1 MARDFT
7 LQKRTILTVV
17 GLFLAAD
24 LGLAIYSWE
33 LSSAPHTSQKVF
45 DEQAIKLGVLKN
57 DIKSAQYIKDNMPS
71 TRKDC
76 EKFEQSLPAESTSSS
91 SIIAELDEV
100 GKKSGAQLV
109 TFTEHRKELPNRG
122 MVEEIVEA
130 TISGDYNSVVRFV
143 NGLQRSERF
152 YVLDSL
158 ALGADVQGQAAAAG
172 TGPIRVGVHI
182 RTYLRE
188 GA

>member
-1 MARDFT
+1 MQRDFT
-7 LQKRTILTVV
+7 LQKRIILVALGV
-17 GLFLAAD
+17 FLAAD

-33 LSSAPHTSQKVF
+33 LSSAPHTSQKAF
-45 DEQAIKLGVLKN
+45 DEQNLKLKVLRG
-57 DIKSAQYIKDNMPS
+57 DIRSAQGIKDDMPN

-91 SIIAELDEV
+91 SVIAELDDV
-100 GKKSGAQLV
+100 GKKSGLQIV
-109 TFTEHRKELPNRG
+109 TLTSRRKEMPNRG
-122 MVEEIVEA
+122 MVEEIIEA
-130 TISGDYNSVVRFV
+130 TVSGDYGSVVRFV

-152 YVLDSL
+152 YVLDGL
-158 ALGADVQGQAAAAG
+158 TLGTEAQTQGQAAANG
-172 TGPIRVGVHI
+172 LIRVGVHI

>member
-1 MARDFT
+1 MHRDFT
-7 LQKRTILTVV
+7 LQKRIILVV
-17 GLFLAAD
+17 LGVLLAVD
-24 LGLAIYSWE
+24 IGLAIYSWE
-33 LSSAPHTSQKVF
+33 LSSAPQTSQKAF
-45 DEQAIKLGVLKN
+45 DEQNLKLKVLRG
-57 DIKSAQYIKDNMPS
+57 DIHSAQSIKDDMPN

-91 SIIAELDEV
+91 SIIAELDAIAKDSKLQIV
-100 GKKSGAQLV
+100 ALTSR
-109 TFTEHRKELPNRG
+109 RKEIPNRG

-130 TISGDYNSVVRFV
+130 TISGDYGSVVRFV
-143 NGLQRSERF
+143 NGLQRSQRF
-152 YVLDSL
+152 YVLDGL
-158 ALGADVQGQAAAAG
+158 ALGTEAQGQAAA